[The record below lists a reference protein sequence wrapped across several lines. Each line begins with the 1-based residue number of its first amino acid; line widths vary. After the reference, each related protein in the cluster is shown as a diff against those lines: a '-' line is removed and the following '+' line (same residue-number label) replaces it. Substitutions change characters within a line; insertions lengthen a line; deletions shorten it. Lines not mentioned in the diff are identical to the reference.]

1 MVYVSMT
8 GFRPRG
14 ILQLPK
20 FWWRT
25 VQSLAQARRA
35 LGVVALQAKIVGGTY
50 HTLTAWTDLG
60 SMRKFV
66 TSGAHIAAMKN
77 FRSLGSG
84 RIFGYAPDEMPDWDT
99 VYELWKLHSRE
110 V

>member
-14 ILQLPK
+14 IVQLPR

-25 VQSLAQARRA
+25 AQSLAQARRA
-35 LGVVALQAKIVGGTY
+35 AGVVAVEAKVVGGTY
-50 HTLTAWTDLG
+50 HTLTAWSDLV
-60 SMRKFV
+60 SMRHFV
-66 TSGAHIAAMKN
+66 ASGAHLKAMKN
-77 FRSLGSG
+77 IRSLGTG
-84 RIFGYAPDEMPDWDT
+84 KIFGYAPDQLPDWDT
-99 VYELWKLHSRE
+99 VYELWKLHGRE

>member
-14 ILQLPK
+14 ILQLPR

-25 VQSLAQARRA
+25 IRSLAQARRA
-35 LGVVALQAKIVGGTY
+35 PGIVAVQARIVDGTY
-50 HTLTAWTDLG
+50 HTLTVWSDLAC
-60 SMRKFV
+60 MRDFV
-66 TSGAHIAAMKN
+66 ATGAHLKAMKN
-77 FRSLGSG
+77 FRKLGTGSV
-84 RIFGYAPDEMPDWDT
+84 FGYACDQIPDWNI
-99 VYELWKLHSRE
+99 VYQLWKLHGRE